1 MKTKREFS
9 RRGPWSR
16 FPGTHLR
23 RFRCEALHVCR
34 GAAASPWGHQVL
46 RSSEKVVEQY
56 PSPWGWGNCEQKER
70 PDLPKGQKDCRRR
83 VSISLPLDLQSS
95 ALPYELRQPSLKAE
109 TDFCYPFSPNQP
121 RWLSDSCELLVR
133 EQASLPRGK
142 LLTGKGGSMDE
153 SGAPWIS

>member
-1 MKTKREFS
+1 MQ
-9 RRGPWSR
+9 
-16 FPGTHLR
+16 
-23 RFRCEALHVCR
+23 RFRRVIL
-34 GAAASPWGHQVL
+34 
-46 RSSEKVVEQY
+46 
-56 PSPWGWGNCEQKER
+56 GWGILDRGVLGRVSSTSDSKIMR
-70 PDLPKGQKDCRRR
+70 LLLLLGGQKDCRRR